1 MGVILDRVAKTA
13 TLPASEDDAKKVVY
27 IVTNINDKP
36 ELRNSPETY
45 VVNEGEYVR
54 ADDLRTVNGLEIEFA
69 AFEIN
74 GGTTGLAAEDLLVFG
89 TDGKIVKVASADGY
103 AVCFK
108 VICKTPYM
116 DDGTPDDDERET
128 LKDDLFYVKN
138 DGDNVKL
145 TWISAGLIKTYGVP
159 SDGGKDD
166 IVEDSVATSSAVIAD
181 MIGSF

>member
-1 MGVILDRVAKTA
+1 MSDIPFWSGGSGGGTDGVSNYDKLSNK
-13 TLPASEDDAKKVVY
+13 P
-27 IVTNINDKP
+27 VTNISGSGIVISSLSTGVYNID
-36 ELRNSPETY
+36 
-45 VVNEGEYVR
+45 
-54 ADDLRTVNGLEIEFA
+54 
-69 AFEIN
+69 
-74 GGTTGLAAEDLLVFG
+74 GTW
-89 TDGKIVKVASADGY
+89 KI
-103 AVCFK
+103 
-108 VICKTPYM
+108 
-116 DDGTPDDDERET
+116 TPDDDERET

>member
-1 MGVILDRVAKTA
+1 MSDIPFWSGGSGGGTGGVSNYDQLSNK
-13 TLPASEDDAKKVVY
+13 P
-27 IVTNINDKP
+27 VTNISGSGIVISSLSTGVYNID
-36 ELRNSPETY
+36 
-45 VVNEGEYVR
+45 
-54 ADDLRTVNGLEIEFA
+54 
-69 AFEIN
+69 
-74 GGTTGLAAEDLLVFG
+74 GTW
-89 TDGKIVKVASADGY
+89 KI
-103 AVCFK
+103 
-108 VICKTPYM
+108 
-116 DDGTPDDDERET
+116 TPDDDERET

>member
-1 MGVILDRVAKTA
+1 MSDIPFWSGGSGGGTGGVSNYDKLSNK
-13 TLPASEDDAKKVVY
+13 P
-27 IVTNINDKP
+27 VTNISGSGIVISS
-36 ELRNSPETY
+36 LS
-45 VVNEGEYVR
+45 
-54 ADDLRTVNGLEIEFA
+54 
-69 AFEIN
+69 
-74 GGTTGLAAEDLLVFG
+74 TGVYN
-89 TDGKIVKVASADGY
+89 I
-103 AVCFK
+103 
-108 VICKTPYM
+108 
-116 DDGTPDDDERET
+116 DGTWKITTDDDERET

>member
-1 MGVILDRVAKTA
+1 MSDIPFWSGGSGGGTGGVSNYDKLSNKPI
-13 TLPASEDDAKKVVY
+13 
-27 IVTNINDKP
+27 TNISGSGIVISSLSTGVYNID
-36 ELRNSPETY
+36 
-45 VVNEGEYVR
+45 
-54 ADDLRTVNGLEIEFA
+54 
-69 AFEIN
+69 
-74 GGTTGLAAEDLLVFG
+74 GTW
-89 TDGKIVKVASADGY
+89 KI
-103 AVCFK
+103 
-108 VICKTPYM
+108 
-116 DDGTPDDDERET
+116 TPDDDERET

>member
-1 MGVILDRVAKTA
+1 MSDIPFWSGGSGGGTGGVSNYDKLSNK
-13 TLPASEDDAKKVVY
+13 P
-27 IVTNINDKP
+27 VTNI
-36 ELRNSPETY
+36 SGSG
-45 VVNEGEYVR
+45 VVISSLSTGVYNI
-54 ADDLRTVNGLEIEFA
+54 D
-69 AFEIN
+69 
-74 GGTTGLAAEDLLVFG
+74 GTW
-89 TDGKIVKVASADGY
+89 KI
-103 AVCFK
+103 
-108 VICKTPYM
+108 
-116 DDGTPDDDERET
+116 TPDDDERET

>member
-1 MGVILDRVAKTA
+1 MSDIPFWSGGSGGLTGGVSNYDKLSNK
-13 TLPASEDDAKKVVY
+13 P
-27 IVTNINDKP
+27 VTNISGSGIVISSLSTGVYNID
-36 ELRNSPETY
+36 
-45 VVNEGEYVR
+45 
-54 ADDLRTVNGLEIEFA
+54 
-69 AFEIN
+69 
-74 GGTTGLAAEDLLVFG
+74 GTW
-89 TDGKIVKVASADGY
+89 KI
-103 AVCFK
+103 
-108 VICKTPYM
+108 
-116 DDGTPDDDERET
+116 TPDDDERET

>member
-1 MGVILDRVAKTA
+1 MSDIPFWSGGSGGGTGGVSNYDKLSNK
-13 TLPASEDDAKKVVY
+13 P
-27 IVTNINDKP
+27 VTNISGSGIVISSLSTGVYNID
-36 ELRNSPETY
+36 
-45 VVNEGEYVR
+45 
-54 ADDLRTVNGLEIEFA
+54 
-69 AFEIN
+69 
-74 GGTTGLAAEDLLVFG
+74 GTWR
-89 TDGKIVKVASADGY
+89 I
-103 AVCFK
+103 
-108 VICKTPYM
+108 
-116 DDGTPDDDERET
+116 TPDDDERET

>member
-1 MGVILDRVAKTA
+1 MSDIPFWSGGSGGGTGGVSNYDPLSNK
-13 TLPASEDDAKKVVY
+13 P
-27 IVTNINDKP
+27 VTNI
-36 ELRNSPETY
+36 S
-45 VVNEGEYVR
+45 GS
-54 ADDLRTVNGLEIEFA
+54 GLVISSLSTGVYN
-69 AFEIN
+69 ID
-74 GGTTGLAAEDLLVFG
+74 GTW
-89 TDGKIVKVASADGY
+89 KI
-103 AVCFK
+103 
-108 VICKTPYM
+108 
-116 DDGTPDDDERET
+116 TPDDDERET

>member
-1 MGVILDRVAKTA
+1 MSDIPFWSGGSGGGTGGVSNYDQLSNK
-13 TLPASEDDAKKVVY
+13 P
-27 IVTNINDKP
+27 VTNISGSGIVISSLFTGVYNID
-36 ELRNSPETY
+36 
-45 VVNEGEYVR
+45 
-54 ADDLRTVNGLEIEFA
+54 
-69 AFEIN
+69 
-74 GGTTGLAAEDLLVFG
+74 GTW
-89 TDGKIVKVASADGY
+89 KI
-103 AVCFK
+103 
-108 VICKTPYM
+108 
-116 DDGTPDDDERET
+116 TPDDDERET